1 MGRKLWDEST
11 DGIGATS
18 GVSPWGIILFSR
30 RQLNSTTIRVR
41 LRNTG
46 DTAELELKRGVSLRL
61 PNGCRCPEEIYL
73 AHHPQLNLHC
83 ARVRNPSG
91 FLQLAESKARNL
103 T

>member
-1 MGRKLWDEST
+1 MGRKYRWYRSNKRRITL
-11 DGIGATS
+11 GGH
-18 GVSPWGIILFSR
+18 PLFSR

-46 DTAELELKRGVSLRL
+46 DTAELELKLGVSLRL

-83 ARVRNPSG
+83 ARVRNPSR